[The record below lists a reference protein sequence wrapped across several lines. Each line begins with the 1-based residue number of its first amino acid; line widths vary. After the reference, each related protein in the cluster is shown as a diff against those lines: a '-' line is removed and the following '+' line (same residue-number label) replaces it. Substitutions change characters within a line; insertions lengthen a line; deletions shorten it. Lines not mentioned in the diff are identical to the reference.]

1 MPTRI
6 TTAIFLAIAAEF
18 SAEPVAAQQ
27 PSRGTV
33 EPGAARVTISGMLAG
48 QEAIAARPGNA
59 AGQTLEAGIV
69 VDGSNGVDTIRFD
82 ISPPGAP
89 QEALVLGQ
97 RLARVMLPEGGDDTI
112 RVLLMGSVRDAGR
125 TVDVRLPVAI
135 C

>member
-33 EPGAARVTISGMLAG
+33 EPGAARATISGMLAG
-48 QEAIAARPGNA
+48 QEVIAARPGFA
-59 AGQTLEAGIV
+59 AGQPPEAGIA
-69 VDGSNGVDTIRFD
+69 VDGTNGVGTIHVD
-82 ISPPGAP
+82 IMPPGATR
-89 QEALVLGQ
+89 EAIVLAQ
-97 RLARVMLPEGGDDTI
+97 REARVMLPKGGDDTI
-112 RVLLMGSVRDAGR
+112 RVHLMGSVRDAGR
-125 TVDVRLPVAI
+125 TVGVRVPVAI